1 LQGIDVHKVTRDCIG
16 RGTPGGAM
24 LGADVI
30 RDKRVASLFR
40 SAPQLLTTSTIF
52 TVLAI
57 TTKLVAASPDTMR
70 NSV

>member
-1 LQGIDVHKVTRDCIG
+1 
-16 RGTPGGAM
+16 M